1 MSESSIRTL
10 TDLISRT
17 SADRFLQTP
26 SPEDLGLAEHLPFP
40 FLAIV
45 GQREMK
51 LAILLALI
59 NPNMG
64 GVLLIGPRGTGK
76 TTAVRGITE
85 LLPNVPRS
93 RCSYGCLPEDIT
105 AGGIE
110 AVCPDC
116 ARRFGE
122 GEELTYLDKVR
133 LIELPL
139 NSRIEDVVG
148 GIDERAATH
157 NRLRLDRGIL
167 SRADRNILFVDE
179 VNLLDDE
186 IVDSILDASAQGIFT
201 VHRGPLTATY
211 RSRMALIGSMNP
223 EEGRLR
229 PQILDRFGL
238 RVIVR
243 GLDVSDER
251 LKAYKRSIVHR
262 NNPHLVIAE
271 HQDATRVVRE
281 EIILAREKLAEVSLT
296 KDAEACGLR
305 FISELG
311 IHSLRAEITLFEAA
325 RAHAIAD
332 GRESAEQEDVRKVAP
347 MALRL
352 RRSDFIEAYLT
363 SQVGEEEEIE
373 RLVAETQKKDSKQ
386 KRSKEKRKSASSK

>member
-1 MSESSIRTL
+1 MSESIRSL

-17 SADRFLQTP
+17 SADRFLETP

-59 NPNMG
+59 NPNIG

-139 NSRIEDVVG
+139 NSRIEDVIG

-243 GLDVSDER
+243 GLDESDER
-251 LKAYKRSIVHR
+251 LEAYKRSIAHR
-262 NNPHLVIAE
+262 NSPHLVIAE
-271 HQDATRVVRE
+271 HQDATLVVRE
-281 EIILAREKLAEVSLT
+281 EIILAREKLTEVSLT
-296 KDAEACGLR
+296 KEAEACGLR

-352 RRSDFIEAYLT
+352 RRSDFIEAYLKA
-363 SQVGEEEEIE
+363 QVGEEEEIE
-373 RLVAETQKKDSKQ
+373 HLVAETQKKNSKQ
-386 KRSKEKRKSASSK
+386 KRSKDKRKSASSK

>member
-1 MSESSIRTL
+1 MSESIRTL

-122 GEELTYLDKVR
+122 GEELTYQDKVR
-133 LIELPL
+133 LIELHKL
-139 NSRIEDVVG
+139 KMSSEESTNVLQRIIACG
-148 GIDERAATH
+148 
-157 NRLRLDRGIL
+157 
-167 SRADRNILFVDE
+167 
-179 VNLLDDE
+179 
-186 IVDSILDASAQGIFT
+186 SIEGSCLEQTGIFFSSMRLICWT
-201 VHRGPLTATY
+201 M
-211 RSRMALIGSMNP
+211 RS
-223 EEGRLR
+223 
-229 PQILDRFGL
+229 
-238 RVIVR
+238 
-243 GLDVSDER
+243 
-251 LKAYKRSIVHR
+251 
-262 NNPHLVIAE
+262 
-271 HQDATRVVRE
+271 
-281 EIILAREKLAEVSLT
+281 
-296 KDAEACGLR
+296 
-305 FISELG
+305 
-311 IHSLRAEITLFEAA
+311 
-325 RAHAIAD
+325 
-332 GRESAEQEDVRKVAP
+332 
-347 MALRL
+347 
-352 RRSDFIEAYLT
+352 
-363 SQVGEEEEIE
+363 
-373 RLVAETQKKDSKQ
+373 
-386 KRSKEKRKSASSK
+386 

>member
-1 MSESSIRTL
+1 MSESIRTL

-122 GEELTYLDKVR
+122 GEELTYQDKVR

-186 IVDSILDASAQGIFT
+186 IVNSILDASAQGIFT

-211 RSRMALIGSMNP
+211 RSRIALIGSMNP

-238 RVIVR
+238 RIIAR

-251 LKAYKRSIVHR
+251 LKAYKRSIAHR
-262 NNPHLVIAE
+262 NNPHSVIAE

>member
-1 MSESSIRTL
+1 MSESIRTL

-122 GEELTYLDKVR
+122 GEELTYQDKVR

-157 NRLRLDRGIL
+157 NRLRIDRGIL

-186 IVDSILDASAQGIFT
+186 IVNSILDASAQGIFT

-211 RSRMALIGSMNP
+211 RSRIALIGSMNP

-251 LKAYKRSIVHR
+251 LKAYKRSIAHR

-271 HQDATRVVRE
+271 HQETTRVVRE

>member
-1 MSESSIRTL
+1 
-10 TDLISRT
+10 
-17 SADRFLQTP
+17 
-26 SPEDLGLAEHLPFP
+26 
-40 FLAIV
+40 
-45 GQREMK
+45 
-51 LAILLALI
+51 
-59 NPNMG
+59 
-64 GVLLIGPRGTGK
+64 
-76 TTAVRGITE
+76 
-85 LLPNVPRS
+85 
-93 RCSYGCLPEDIT
+93 
-105 AGGIE
+105 
-110 AVCPDC
+110 
-116 ARRFGE
+116 
-122 GEELTYLDKVR
+122 
-133 LIELPL
+133 
-139 NSRIEDVVG
+139 
-148 GIDERAATH
+148 
-157 NRLRLDRGIL
+157 
-167 SRADRNILFVDE
+167 
-179 VNLLDDE
+179 
-186 IVDSILDASAQGIFT
+186 
-201 VHRGPLTATY
+201 
-211 RSRMALIGSMNP
+211 MNP

-238 RVIVR
+238 RIIAR

-251 LKAYKRSIVHR
+251 LKAYKRSIAHR
-262 NNPHLVIAE
+262 HNPHLVIAE

>member
-1 MSESSIRTL
+1 MSESIRTL
-10 TDLISRT
+10 TDLISHT
-17 SADRFLQTP
+17 SADRFLKIP

-59 NPNMG
+59 NPNIG

-139 NSRIEDVVG
+139 NSRTEDIVG

-186 IVDSILDASAQGIFT
+186 IVDAILDASAQGIFT

-211 RSRMALIGSMNP
+211 RSRIALIGSMNP

-243 GLDVSDER
+243 GLDESDER
-251 LKAYKRSIVHR
+251 LEAYKRSIAHR
-262 NNPHLVIAE
+262 NSPHLVIAE

-296 KDAEACGLR
+296 KEAEASGLR
-305 FISELG
+305 FINELG

-332 GRESAEQEDVRKVAP
+332 GRDSAEQEDVRKVAP

-363 SQVGEEEEIE
+363 SQIGEEEEIE
-373 RLVAETQKKDSKQ
+373 RLLAETQKKNRKQ
-386 KRSKEKRKSASSK
+386 KRSKEKRKSA

>member
-1 MSESSIRTL
+1 MSESIPTL

-17 SADRFLQTP
+17 SADRFLQAT

-93 RCSYGCLPEDIT
+93 RCSYGCLPDDIT
-105 AGGIE
+105 GGGIE

-139 NSRIEDVVG
+139 NSRIEDVIG

-243 GLDVSDER
+243 GLDESDER
-251 LKAYKRSIVHR
+251 LEAYKRSITHR

-281 EIILAREKLAEVSLT
+281 EIILAREKLAEVNLT
-296 KDAEACGLR
+296 KEAEACGLR

-373 RLVAETQKKDSKQ
+373 RLVAETQKKKSKQ
-386 KRSKEKRKSASSK
+386 KRSKDKHKNASSN

>member
-1 MSESSIRTL
+1 MSESIRTL

-45 GQREMK
+45 GQQEMK

-122 GEELTYLDKVR
+122 GEELTYQDKVR

-186 IVDSILDASAQGIFT
+186 IVNSILDASAQGIFT

-211 RSRMALIGSMNP
+211 RSRIALIGSMNP

-238 RVIVR
+238 RIIAR

-251 LKAYKRSIVHR
+251 LKAYKRSIAHR
-262 NNPHLVIAE
+262 NNPHSVIAE